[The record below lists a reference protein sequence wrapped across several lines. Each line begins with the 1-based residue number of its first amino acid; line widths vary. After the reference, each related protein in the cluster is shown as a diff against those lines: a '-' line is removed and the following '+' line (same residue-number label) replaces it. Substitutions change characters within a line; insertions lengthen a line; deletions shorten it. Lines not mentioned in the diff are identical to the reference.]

1 MPKIDKKLKLE
12 EKLDKISEI
21 VENLDKGDNTL
32 DELIDAYEKGV
43 EYAQSAKEDL
53 NIFEQRIIDITNKY
67 KDENS

>member
-21 VENLDKGDNTL
+21 VENLDKGDNSL
-32 DELIDAYEKGV
+32 EELIDAYEKGV

-53 NIFEQRIIDITNKY
+53 NVFEQRIIDITNKY

>member
-21 VENLDKGDNTL
+21 IENLDKGDNTL